1 MKVDLNINNY
11 FYKKIKYKNKQQT
24 NIQSP
29 IQNNKYNNKINPLN
43 FYSNNLI
50 TFKGNEIQLRS
61 FRETSTKP
69 QEDKLAEMLTIKEN
83 KDIPSL
89 ILLYS
94 EDDKKSSEFLNRIS
108 TRTNSRIVELE
119 TDSDNYAAD
128 TYKVLKNSR
137 ENYLN
142 NGKRTLI
149 YVKNSD
155 LLFSDLKINHESIS
169 MMKSWLDSCAKEPV
183 DNMQN
188 TYGATFIIQTD
199 NPKAISPE
207 LLQKEGFGGVID
219 VKISSVEDIKNLI
232 NLSIANSG
240 YSKETELLS
249 AEELNQIAQHFT
261 SNKISGGFSDDKI
274 SSIINRAIF
283 DWQNQNNNSF
293 YQVLNGKIASSK
305 RDISGRIISRFF
317 ESRKWLAQNGLVETP
332 DFKNIDSDVL
342 SEIEENCAET
352 PFNKNPK
359 DELSQIIS
367 SNNDFIQN
375 ANSCDVEKLRK
386 MTIKGRSLVDFWLE
400 ISQDEIV
407 NQGNERLKAI
417 WFEEVLRDR
426 TKTAKLISKSL
437 DILQKENKT
446 IELARKAYKD
456 IIEND
461 ETISA
466 EQKAILIQ
474 QQDSKLFFDVIS
486 HKINPNSLAQIE
498 DRVLSTIELLAKE
511 KEKVSLN
518 AKENI
523 FEPAKD
529 IMILSS
535 ENSDDIAI
543 IDYIFQLLSKA
554 ALDENEDNKNFIKS
568 TLQNLRQAKEIGDI
582 EQLEYNWH
590 ILIDIAK
597 NYFLNSELADLTDR
611 NIELLNSINQKKD
624 SISDKTILKI
634 LDDPSLTIEQ
644 KEFIVRYAAN
654 DSFKLMLR
662 NPNIDKP
669 SVIEDLVFF
678 EASNRQLIFNSN
690 LEFSDE
696 MFNKMM
702 SDKFRQINQDA
713 KDITIQGNKIVSKLD
728 EINLSINSQSKLISE
743 FANNFSDYANQS
755 LLIQQA
761 QLNQLIEANKTLY
774 SIDSNT
780 KEINSYL
787 RIITRTKLLELQ
799 KDKYFKEIVPQL
811 AQLLPQDEQIDI
823 QDFLSKVNDLAK
835 NEKNDT
841 RKKKLLKA
849 GIIIASAALAGGA
862 VYYFGPSVVAHLFSK
877 VTNPINAIS
886 TISNTASNMN
896 LAKRLGSKHLI
907 KDIPFGHYS
916 SDPVVLQNE
925 INDLKRELKHAI
937 EIANRGDSDASY
949 WVNRVKYLKNE
960 LIKHQ
965 KWLTEALKKIKNIAK

>member
-11 FYKKIKYKNKQQT
+11 FYKKIKYKNKKQI
-24 NIQSP
+24 NIQP
-29 IQNNKYNNKINPLN
+29 PMQNNKLNNRINPLN

-50 TFKGNEIQLRS
+50 TFKGNEIQLRN
-61 FRETSTKP
+61 FREASTKP
-69 QEDKLAEMLTIKEN
+69 QEDKLAKMLTTKEN

-94 EDDKKSSEFLNRIS
+94 EDDKKSSELLNKISARI
-108 TRTNSRIVELE
+108 NSRIVELE
-119 TDSDNYAAD
+119 TDSDNFRTD
-128 TYKVLKNSR
+128 TLTLLKNSR

-149 YVKNSD
+149 YLKNSD
-155 LLFSDLKINHESIS
+155 LLFSDLKNNYRSIS
-169 MMKSWLDSCAKEPV
+169 MMKSWLDSCAKEP
-183 DNMQN
+183 DGYMQN
-188 TYGATFIIQTD
+188 TYGATFIIQTN

-219 VKISSVEDIKNLI
+219 VKISSMEDIKKLI
-232 NLSIANSG
+232 QSIIDTKGIESL
-240 YSKETELLS
+240 TED
-249 AEELNQIAQHFT
+249 ELNQTAQHFAP
-261 SNKISGGFSDDKI
+261 NEKSGGFSDEKI
-274 SSIINRAIF
+274 SSIVNKAMF
-283 DWQNQNNNSF
+283 DWQNQNDNSF
-293 YQVLNGKIASSK
+293 YQILNEKIASSK
-305 RDISGRIISRFF
+305 RDVSPRIISRIF
-317 ESRKWLAQNGLVETP
+317 ESRKWLIQNGLIETP
-332 DFKNIDSDVL
+332 DFKNINPDVL

-367 SNNDFIQN
+367 SNNNFIQN

-417 WFEEVLRDR
+417 WFEEVLQDK

-474 QQDSKLFFDVIS
+474 QQDSSLFFDVIS

-498 DRVLSTIELLAKE
+498 DRVLTTIELLAKE

-523 FEPAKD
+523 FKPAED
-529 IMILSS
+529 VMILSS
-535 ENSDDIAI
+535 ENPDDIAI
-543 IDYIFQLLSKA
+543 VDYIFELLSKM
-554 ALDENEDNKNFIKS
+554 ALDGNEDSKNAIKS
-568 TLQNLRQAKEIGDI
+568 TLQNLKEAKEIGDTG
-582 EQLEYNWH
+582 QLEYNWQ
-590 ILIDIAK
+590 ILVDITQK
-597 NYFLNSELADLTDR
+597 YFLNSELNDLTDR

-644 KEFIVRYAAN
+644 KEFITRYAAN
-654 DSFKLMLR
+654 DSFKSMLK
-662 NPNIDKP
+662 NPNIDIV
-669 SVIEDLVFF
+669 SVIKDLVFF
-678 EASNRQLIFNSN
+678 EAGNRQLIFDSN

-696 MFNKMM
+696 IFNKMM
-702 SDKFRQINQDA
+702 NDKFRQINQDA

-728 EINLSINSQSKLISE
+728 EINSSINSQSKLISN
-743 FANNFSDYANQS
+743 FASNFSDYANQS
-755 LLIQQA
+755 LSIQQA

-774 SIDSNT
+774 SIDANT
-780 KEINSYL
+780 KEMSSYL
-787 RIITRTKLLELQ
+787 RVITRTKLLELQ
-799 KDKYFKEIVPQL
+799 KDKYFKEIVPEL
-811 AQLLPQDEQIDI
+811 TQLLPQDEQIDI
-823 QDFLSKVNDLAK
+823 QDFLSKIDDLAK
-835 NEKNDT
+835 KEKNDT

-849 GIIIASAALAGGA
+849 GIIIAATVAAGGA
-862 VYYFGPSVVAHLFSK
+862 IYYFGPSVVAHLFSK

-886 TISNTASNMN
+886 TLSNTASNMG

-907 KDIPFGHYS
+907 KDILFGHYS
-916 SDPVVLQNE
+916 SNPKVLKNE
-925 INDLKRELKHAI
+925 INDLKCELKHAI

-949 WVNRVKYLKNE
+949 WVNRVEYLKDE

-965 KWLTEALKKIKNIAK
+965 KWLTEALKKTKNMAK